1 MKRSLRNMKKSPA
14 AEPSVQELVDAYSGK
29 SEQELLGAL
38 QGMSAQE
45 RADMRAFASEL
56 APMLT
61 GAGKAGRRAPAARTA
76 GRSVT
81 HRRPVMLEDDR
92 VVRAL
97 KGGLFA
103 VVRPRRPHD
112 QHRAARGRKTDGPWQ
127 RPHAI
132 GDKMRASGKV

>member
-29 SEQELLGAL
+29 SEQELLRAL

-61 GAGKAGRRAPAARTA
+61 GAQREKLAAVLRQ
-76 GRSVT
+76 
-81 HRRPVMLEDDR
+81 L
-92 VVRAL
+92 
-97 KGGLFA
+97 GL
-103 VVRPRRPHD
+103 PGD
-112 QHRAARGRKTDGPWQ
+112 Q
-127 RPHAI
+127 
-132 GDKMRASGKV
+132 

>member
-1 MKRSLRNMKKSPA
+1 MKRGLRNMKKSPA

-61 GAGKAGRRAPAARTA
+61 GAQREKLAAVLRQ
-76 GRSVT
+76 
-81 HRRPVMLEDDR
+81 L
-92 VVRAL
+92 
-97 KGGLFA
+97 GL
-103 VVRPRRPHD
+103 PGD
-112 QHRAARGRKTDGPWQ
+112 Q
-127 RPHAI
+127 
-132 GDKMRASGKV
+132 